1 MAVDL
6 FLYFDGNCREAVDYY
21 AQVFDVEKQP
31 VMRFGDMP
39 PGQGFQMPEEAKD
52 LIMYTFLPIMGSN
65 VMFSDVFPGTPYFLG
80 NNINITI
87 SSKDIEEIQAWFSR
101 LSQDGTVTMQLQETG
116 FSKCYGS
123 VVDKFGVP
131 WQLVLDSGQIGQQ

>member
-6 FLYFDGNCREAVDYY
+6 FLYFNGNCCEAVDFY
-21 AQVFDVEKQP
+21 AQVFGVEKQP

-39 PGQGFQMPEEAKD
+39 PGQGLQITDEAKD
-52 LIMYTFLPIMGSN
+52 LIMYTYLPIMDSN
-65 VMFSDVFPGTPYFLG
+65 VMFSDVFPGTPYYIG

-87 SSKDIEEIQAWFSR
+87 SSKDIEEIKAWFEK
-101 LSQDGTVTMQLQETG
+101 LSQGGAVTMQLQETG

-123 VVDKFGVP
+123 VVDRYGVP
-131 WQLVLDSGQIGQQ
+131 WQLVLDSGEMEQ